1 MFESLRN
8 QISDAEDVGV
18 NALVGLKDRAAQ
30 LEDWADDGI
39 AYLRQSRSTPLM
51 IGAAVASIGAMAL
64 YAAYSYWR
72 AAPAKTRKIVA
83 ARARKEV
90 GKVSRKIAKSGAH
103 RAAEK
108 MIGADKIAKT
118 PTHRAMEKMAKPH

>member
-90 GKVSRKIAKSGAH
+90 GKVSRKIA
-103 RAAEK
+103 
-108 MIGADKIAKT
+108 
-118 PTHRAMEKMAKPH
+118 